1 MNSLDGWY
9 YLTVN
14 GDRYELKQG
23 KTVIH
28 VRPINGKKVSR
39 GDKR

>member
-1 MNSLDGWY
+1 MGINGWY
-9 YLTVN
+9 YLTVK
-14 GDRYELKQG
+14 GDRYELKRG

-28 VRPINGKKVSR
+28 VRPINTRKVSR